1 MTDGTST
8 TPGLVCAHH
17 HLYSTL
23 ARGMPSPPG
32 PTTTFMEI
40 LDQVWWRLD
49 AELDLEMLY
58 WSAALGALEALESGT
73 TAIID
78 HHESPHAIEG
88 SLEVIARACADVGVR
103 VRTCYGATDRW
114 DDRGRLRHTVDPVAR
129 MSRAARRGLEECER
143 HIRAGGDGM
152 VGLHAAFT
160 CSDETIEAAAALAS
174 ELGTGVH
181 VHVAEGQ
188 IDADAGARLA
198 RHANDD
204 WLLVHAVHLKR
215 PLRGTVVHNP
225 RSNLNNA
232 VGYARPAGKRNPVA
246 LGTDGIGADMLEEA
260 RIAFAVHRSHD
271 VTASPD
277 TAWSW
282 LATGWDLVP
291 EARADRVTWSYGTMN
306 SAWHLAY
313 TTDIRPLT
321 VLVDGETVLH
331 EGRAVRVDADEVRA
345 KSAEQAARLHRRLAA

>member
-1 MTDGTST
+1 M
-8 TPGLVCAHH
+8 
-17 HLYSTL
+17 
-23 ARGMPSPPG
+23 
-32 PTTTFMEI
+32 
-40 LDQVWWRLD
+40 
-49 AELDLEMLY
+49 
-58 WSAALGALEALESGT
+58 
-73 TAIID
+73 
-78 HHESPHAIEG
+78 
-88 SLEVIARACADVGVR
+88 
-103 VRTCYGATDRW
+103 
-114 DDRGRLRHTVDPVAR
+114 
-129 MSRAARRGLEECER
+129 
-143 HIRAGGDGM
+143 
-152 VGLHAAFT
+152 
-160 CSDETIEAAAALAS
+160 
-174 ELGTGVH
+174 
-181 VHVAEGQ
+181 
-188 IDADAGARLA
+188 
-198 RHANDD
+198 
-204 WLLVHAVHLKR
+204 
-215 PLRGTVVHNP
+215 
-225 RSNLNNA
+225 NNA
-232 VGYARPAGKRNPVA
+232 VGYAHPGKWSNRIV